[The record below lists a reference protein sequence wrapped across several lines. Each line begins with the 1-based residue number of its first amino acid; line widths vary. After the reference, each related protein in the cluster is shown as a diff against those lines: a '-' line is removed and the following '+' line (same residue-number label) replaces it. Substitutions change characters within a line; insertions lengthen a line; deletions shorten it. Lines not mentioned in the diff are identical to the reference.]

1 MAPDP
6 GARATY
12 LAYRAGSVA
21 ARALPGP
28 MAEPLAAALGRLAPV
43 LLPGRRRMAARHQHR
58 AAAEGGADDRD
69 VEAAVRGVFESYARY
84 WLEIFRLP
92 GATPDSLDERFSI
105 EGYEHL
111 EAALAEGRGVVCAL
125 PHLGGW
131 EWGGAW
137 IASRGHTPL
146 AVVEPVEPPA
156 LFEWF
161 VRQRAALGME
171 VVALGGDTARVLLG
185 ALRDNRIVA
194 LVSDRDLTGDG
205 VEVDF
210 FGESTTLPAGP
221 AMLALRSGAPLLTL
235 AVYFLPGGR
244 HHAVI
249 RPPLP
254 IDRSGRL
261 RDDIARIT
269 QDLAHE
275 FEALIEAAPEQWHL
289 LQPNWPSDDVDGGS

>member
-28 MAEPLAAALGRLAPV
+28 MAGALAVALGRVAPV
-43 LLPGRRRMAARHQHR
+43 VLPGRRRMAARHQRR
-58 AAAEGGADDRD
+58 AAPGGDADGSVD
-69 VEAAVRGVFESYARY
+69 AAVRGAFESYARY

-111 EAALAEGRGVVCAL
+111 EAALAAGRGVVCAL

-171 VVALGGDTARVLLG
+171 VVALGATRRRCCSRLCGT
-185 ALRDNRIVA
+185 
-194 LVSDRDLTGDG
+194 TG
-205 VEVDF
+205 
-210 FGESTTLPAGP
+210 SSPW
-221 AMLALRSGAPLLTL
+221 S
-235 AVYFLPGGR
+235 
-244 HHAVI
+244 VI
-249 RPPLP
+249 
-254 IDRSGRL
+254 
-261 RDDIARIT
+261 AT
-269 QDLAHE
+269 
-275 FEALIEAAPEQWHL
+275 
-289 LQPNWPSDDVDGGS
+289 